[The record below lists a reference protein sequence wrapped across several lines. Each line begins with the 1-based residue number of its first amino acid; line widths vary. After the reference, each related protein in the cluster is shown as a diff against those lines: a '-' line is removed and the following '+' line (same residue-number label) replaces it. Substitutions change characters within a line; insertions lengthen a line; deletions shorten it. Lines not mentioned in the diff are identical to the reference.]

1 MLKQEKKIV
10 RAPAGSLWKTIYKT
24 AEQKQLSFWG
34 WTNINIGNTSLF
46 GKLLKID
53 NSVSVHHRTNIKVLS
68 TELVYKLVNGLSPKL
83 INDCLKRGTL
93 FYPWLVNK
101 VLYDTESLSHLG
113 PKIWK
118 IMLIDMKNQLHWK
131 SIKLVSIWGQHWHLI
146 G

>member
-93 FYPWLVNK
+93 FYPGWLTKSYMTLNH
-101 VLYDTESLSHLG
+101 SLTWDQRFGKLCSLT
-113 PKIWK
+113 WK
-118 IMLIDMKNQLHWK
+118 INCTGNQLN
-131 SIKLVSIWGQHWHLI
+131 SFLYEGNT
-146 G
+146 GT